1 MLEYFYHG
9 TVRKV
14 VVGFASLFNNIHL
27 VRGDANGNE
36 KERIRVP
43 IAYGPQQ
50 KFLRRLDRI
59 GTDFDQQ
66 KVRLENYL
74 PRLSFEIT
82 SIQYD
87 SARKL
92 NSVQQTLGYNPADR
106 GSMKKRW
113 ERVPYNM
120 NMTLSAMTKS
130 MDDCLQ
136 IVEQVLPYF
145 TPEYVF
151 TIKAIDGMDMDV
163 DIPIILSTVAL
174 TEGDDGSYGDYSQ
187 RKVNFATIQ
196 FVAKMY
202 LYGPVKEAP
211 LILNTNVNI
220 FDTKDF
226 SPSTTSTARFRP
238 YADIGASAAS
248 GITAGGY
255 RPSLTGGWTG
265 AGATHAGVKIQEYPP
280 TPWGAS

>member
-1 MLEYFYHG
+1 MLEYYYHG

-14 VVGFASLFNNIHL
+14 VVGFASLFNNVHL
-27 VRGDANGNE
+27 VRNDANGSE

-50 KFLRRLDRI
+50 KFLKRLDRI

-66 KVRLENYL
+66 QVRLENYL
-74 PRLSFEIT
+74 PRLAFEI
-82 SIQYD
+82 SSLQYD
-87 SARKL
+87 SSRKL
-92 NSVQQTLGYNPADR
+92 NSVQQTVGYNAGDR
-106 GSMKKRW
+106 GTLKKRW

-136 IVEQVLPYF
+136 IVEQILPYF

-151 TIKAIDGMDMDV
+151 TIKAIDGMEIDV
-163 DIPIILSTVAL
+163 DVPIVLSSVAL

-196 FVAKMY
+196 FIAKMY

-220 FDTKDF
+220 FDIKDF
-226 SPSTTSTARFRP
+226 SPSTTSTAAFKP
-238 YADIGASAAS
+238 YADIGVSAAA

-255 RPSLTGGWTG
+255 TPSLTAGWTG
-265 AGATHAGVKIQEYPP
+265 AGATHASVSIREYPP
-280 TPWGAS
+280 TAWGT